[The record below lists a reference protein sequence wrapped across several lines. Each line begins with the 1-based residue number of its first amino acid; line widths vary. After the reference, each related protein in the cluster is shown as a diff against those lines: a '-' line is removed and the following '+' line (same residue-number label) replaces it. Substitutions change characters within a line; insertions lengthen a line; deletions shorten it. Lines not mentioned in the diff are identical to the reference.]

1 MKFKTTI
8 LLLLVAIA
16 AAYYI
21 INIDSKKLSTEEL
34 KRIEKR
40 IFKQFR
46 PEQIT
51 RIQLTVTKTG
61 EVEKVQEVELKREVA
76 GWNLVKP
83 VNFPADAPKIRYM
96 LDGIKKIDQSQILV
110 GDDYKNFDK
119 KNAGLEKPPVIA
131 MFETPSTSV
140 TFRIGGDDP
149 IRWNHYVKIAGRDS
163 IYIVPAHFK
172 DSLKVEF
179 DNTLEDFRR
188 RDVFSAKKYSI
199 TSLTLDTPNS
209 SLELKR
215 DDLNML
221 WKVIDPV
228 VDFADEEK
236 IQKMIDKIVAM
247 RVDEFIETP
256 TNIGKTSLT
265 LGVTQGPVSQ
275 RLKVSKKVENQFQA
289 RRAEYQQYFTLSE
302 NDVNLFLGKPN
313 DYRSK
318 LLIIQNIFEEA
329 VHLTQNVNGGIME
342 FDLKDKEW
350 YIPGLKTPLQDD
362 FKVEDY
368 VDSWQEITI
377 SNFADNAIAK
387 KALSNVWVTLIFK
400 YKGLDETKTIKL
412 SRPKNGLVYAERSE
426 GVFVTLS
433 EKALKSFIKTDD
445 LPFITDDIVDIPYE
459 KIKEVTL
466 KSKDVLQKFNLS
478 SNRWVYSV
486 SNIVR
491 ETMYDIA
498 SDLDDLLPI
507 MSEKCVADS
516 LKISE
521 SKIKQFGF
529 ELPYQTY
536 SFKTE
541 NNKTASLIIG
551 AETPKTNRFA
561 MVKGETY
568 VFELSK
574 ETVEDL
580 NMLFEF

>member
-1 MKFKTTI
+1 MKFKTTF
-8 LLLLVAIA
+8 LLLIIAVA

-21 INIDSKKLSTEEL
+21 IKVDSKKLSTEEL

-40 IFKQFR
+40 VFKQFR

-61 EVEKVQEVELKREVA
+61 EVEKIQEVELKREVA

-110 GDDYKNFDK
+110 GNDYKDFDK
-119 KNAGLEKPPVIA
+119 KSAGLENPPVIA
-131 MFETPSTSV
+131 MFETASTSV
-140 TFRIGGDDP
+140 TFRIGGEDP
-149 IRWNHYVKIAGRDS
+149 IRWNHYVEIEGRDS
-163 IYIVPAHFK
+163 LYIVPAHFK

-188 RDVFSAKKYSI
+188 RDVFSAKKYGI
-199 TSLTLDTPNS
+199 TALTLETPDS
-209 SLELKR
+209 SIELKR

-236 IQKMIDKIVAM
+236 IRKMIDNIVSM

-256 TNIGKTSLT
+256 TNIGKNTLT
-265 LGVTQGPVSQ
+265 LGVTQGASSQ
-275 RLKVSKKVENQFQA
+275 RLKVGKKVEKQFYA

-302 NDVNLFLGKPN
+302 DDVNLFLGKPN
-313 DYRSK
+313 DYRSR
-318 LLIIQNIFEEA
+318 LLMIKNMFEKT
-329 VHLTQNVNGGIME
+329 VHLTQNVNGGIMD
-342 FDLKDKEW
+342 FDFKNEEW

-368 VDSWQEITI
+368 VDSWQDITI
-377 SNFADNAIAK
+377 SNFADSAVAK
-387 KALSNVWVTLIFK
+387 KALSNIWITLIFK
-400 YKGLDETKTIKL
+400 YEGLDETKTVKL

-426 GVFVTLS
+426 GVFVTLA
-433 EKALKSFIKTDD
+433 EKALKQFIKTDD
-445 LPFITDDIVDIPYE
+445 LPFITDEIVDLPYK

-466 KSKDVLQKFNLS
+466 ESAGNLQKFYFS
-478 SNRWVYSV
+478 SNRWVYAV

-491 ETMYDIA
+491 ETMYDIT
-498 SDLDDLLPI
+498 SDLDDLLPVY
-507 MSEKCVADS
+507 SEKCVADS
-516 LKISE
+516 LKISK
-521 SKIKQFGF
+521 SKLQKFGF
-529 ELPYQTY
+529 DNPFQTY
-536 SFKTE
+536 SFITE
-541 NNKTASLIIG
+541 NNKETTLIIG
-551 AETPKTNRFA
+551 GQTTKTNRFA

-574 ETVEDL
+574 ETVDEL
-580 NMLFEF
+580 NLLFEF

>member
-1 MKFKTTI
+1 MKFKTTF
-8 LLLLVAIA
+8 LLLIIA
-16 AAYYI
+16 AAVAYYI
-21 INIDSKKLSTEEL
+21 IKVDSKKLSTEEL

-61 EVEKVQEVELKREVA
+61 EVEKIQEVELKREVA

-110 GDDYKNFDK
+110 GNDYKDFDK
-119 KNAGLEKPPVIA
+119 KSAGLENPPVIA
-131 MFETPSTSV
+131 MFETASTSV
-140 TFRIGGDDP
+140 TFRIGGEDP
-149 IRWNHYVKIAGRDS
+149 IRWNHYVEIEGRDS
-163 IYIVPAHFK
+163 LYIVPAHFK

-188 RDVFSAKKYSI
+188 RDVFSAKKYGI
-199 TSLTLDTPNS
+199 TALTLETPDS
-209 SLELKR
+209 SIELKR

-236 IQKMIDKIVAM
+236 IRKMIDNIVSM

-256 TNIGKTSLT
+256 TNIGKNTLT
-265 LGVTQGPVSQ
+265 LGVTQGASSQ
-275 RLKVSKKVENQFQA
+275 RLKVGKKVEKQFYA

-302 NDVNLFLGKPN
+302 TDVNLFLGKPN
-313 DYRSK
+313 DYRSR
-318 LLIIQNIFEEA
+318 LLMIKNMFEKT
-329 VHLTQNVNGGIME
+329 VHLTQDVNGGIME
-342 FDLKDKEW
+342 FDFKNEEW

-368 VDSWQEITI
+368 VDSWQDITI
-377 SNFADNAIAK
+377 SNFADSAVAK

-400 YKGLDETKTIKL
+400 YEDLDETKTVKL
-412 SRPKNGLVYAERSE
+412 SRPKNGLVYVERSE
-426 GVFVTLS
+426 GVFVILS
-433 EKALKSFIKTDD
+433 EKFLKQFIKTDD
-445 LPFITDDIVDIPYE
+445 LSFITDEIVDLPYKE
-459 KIKEVTL
+459 IKEVTL
-466 KSKDVLQKFNLS
+466 ESASDLQKFYFS
-478 SNRWVYSV
+478 SNRWVYAV

-498 SDLDDLLPI
+498 SDLDDLLPVY
-507 MSEKCVADS
+507 SEKCVADS
-516 LKISE
+516 LKILE
-521 SKIKQFGF
+521 SKLRKFGF
-529 ELPYQTY
+529 DIPFQTY
-536 SFKTE
+536 SFITE
-541 NNKTASLIIG
+541 NNRSTSLIIG
-551 AETPKTNRFA
+551 GETPKTNRFA

-568 VFELSK
+568 IFEISK
-574 ETVEDL
+574 ETVEEL
-580 NMLFEF
+580 NLLFEF